1 MLNERHVDPE
11 RSMDVDD
18 IKRAIVDLDLQAVG
32 RAIGEQ
38 STGAGRA
45 QDTVLTTT
53 KQVIG
58 WAGVS
63 VCEASLSDW
72 KHYVAVAQ
80 QLNQPNVLHSRAMEW
95 RNGAIYIFEMLDEPH
110 YALVS
115 ATEAA
120 IFAPTSST

>member
-1 MLNERHVDPE
+1 MILASAVTNPSVCVEVSILAETSTLRYNDVGSGVGCSTSDTSTQNSPIQS
-11 RSMDVDD
+11 SMDVDD

-63 VCEASLSDW
+63 VCEASLSD
-72 KHYVAVAQ
+72 
-80 QLNQPNVLHSRAMEW
+80 
-95 RNGAIYIFEMLDEPH
+95 
-110 YALVS
+110 
-115 ATEAA
+115 
-120 IFAPTSST
+120 